1 MFCFSDFPLRDK
13 HDHEYFCG
21 AKTEKCSRC
30 EKYVVLRD
38 MDIHISMDC
47 HPEKVTIADQ
57 IDLNNIQVKNRKYST
72 KNNTPGV
79 IGIFNYKK

>member
-1 MFCFSDFPLRDK
+1 
-13 HDHEYFCG
+13 
-21 AKTEKCSRC
+21 
-30 EKYVVLRD
+30 
-38 MDIHISMDC
+38 MDINISMYC
-47 HPEKVTIADQ
+47 HPDKVTIADQ